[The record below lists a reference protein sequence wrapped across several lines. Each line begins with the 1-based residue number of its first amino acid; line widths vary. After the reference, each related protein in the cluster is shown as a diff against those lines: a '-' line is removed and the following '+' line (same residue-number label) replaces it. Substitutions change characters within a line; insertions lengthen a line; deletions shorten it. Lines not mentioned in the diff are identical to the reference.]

1 MASFDRWK
9 AMGIEAEAGVRLWRG
24 RVLGQ
29 KGVDSHCYH
38 LMSRIC
44 GGEIWFDDV
53 EPNGVR

>member
-1 MASFDRWK
+1 
-9 AMGIEAEAGVRLWRG
+9 MGIEAEAGVRLWRG

-53 EPNGVR
+53 